1 MSYTVTGRVH
11 YVGEITEVGKNAL
24 QKREFVLETLDQY
37 PQLIKFELIKDKTTL
52 IDTNNVGASAEVHFD
67 LRGREWNEKY
77 FTSLQ
82 AWKINIQSDDNST
95 PF

>member
-11 YVGEITEVGKNAL
+11 HVGEITEVGKNAL
-24 QKREFVLETLDQY
+24 QKREFVIETADQY
-37 PQLIKFELIKDKTTL
+37 PQLIKFELITDNTKL
-52 IDTNNVGASAEVHFD
+52 IDTNHVGASAEVHFNI
-67 LRGREWNEKY
+67 RGREWNEKF

-82 AWKINIQSDDNST
+82 AWKINLQSNDDST